1 MSSKLK
7 AHLVIIDPQVDFMD
21 LPGSALPVPGADADM
36 KRLASLIRRIGPKI
50 DDIHVTL
57 DSHRV
62 IDVGHPAMW
71 RNQAGESPEPFTIIT
86 VDDLVNGIWLPRNA
100 QARLP
105 QLGGQSLGEYV
116 LDYARTLAAEGNYP
130 LMVWPQHCVIGTPG
144 HNVHSELMA
153 ALQQWER
160 QEFANV
166 NFVTKGAN
174 PFTEH
179 YGALQA
185 EVPMASD
192 PSSGVNTAFLDILS
206 QADIVVVAGEALSH
220 CVRSTVTQIADK
232 IGEQHVQKFHILTDC
247 TSPVPKVGDGPDF
260 PAIAGVW
267 LKDMERR
274 GMTLTTSTDFLA

>member
-1 MSSKLK
+1 
-7 AHLVIIDPQVDFMD
+7 
-21 LPGSALPVPGADADM
+21 
-36 KRLASLIRRIGPKI
+36 
-50 DDIHVTL
+50 
-57 DSHRV
+57 
-62 IDVGHPAMW
+62 MW

-105 QLGGQSLGEYV
+105 QLSGTLGQYMVE
-116 LDYARTLAAEGNYP
+116 YARTLAAEGNYP

-144 HNVHSELMA
+144 HNVHSELMS
-153 ALQQWER
+153 ALQEWER

-220 CVRSTVTQIADK
+220 CVKSTVTQIADN
-232 IGEQHVQKFHILTDC
+232 IGEDQIQKFHILTDC
-247 TSPVPKVGDGPDF
+247 SSPVPKVGDGPDF
-260 PAIAGVW
+260 PAIAGGW